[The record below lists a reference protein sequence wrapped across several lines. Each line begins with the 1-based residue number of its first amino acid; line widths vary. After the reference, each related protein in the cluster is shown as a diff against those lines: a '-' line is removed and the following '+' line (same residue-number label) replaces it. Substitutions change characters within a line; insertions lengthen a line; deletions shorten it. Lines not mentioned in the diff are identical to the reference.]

1 MVFQVFKL
9 CGPVLVKQEL
19 DESKQ
24 NVNKRIDFISKEL
37 KRCND
42 TLVTM
47 EKKQDKQRETL
58 QKLQQQLQVA
68 VAMK

>member
-1 MVFQVFKL
+1 MFKL

-42 TLVTM
+42 TLVKM
-47 EKKQDKQRETL
+47 ENKQDKQRETL